1 MNAFVV
7 MALVLA
13 WFALGYRYY
22 GNYVEKNL
30 VKPDDSR
37 QTPAHEFEDGVDYS
51 PARVSF
57 LWGHHFSSIAG
68 AGPIIGPILATA
80 WFGWAPSIL
89 WIALGCVFIGAVHDY
104 LALMLSVRHKGRGI
118 SEVAGDTLGNVTRY
132 SFAILIW
139 ITLVFI
145 IAVFAVSAA
154 NALANMPELVIP
166 TFGVCFVAI
175 LLGLAVYRL
184 KVNVVFASI
193 MAVIFAY
200 FLIYVG
206 FNHPLPLDGWSHE
219 SKVSLFLNLLIGY
232 CLIASLL
239 PVWLLLQPRDFISS
253 VKLFVGLTLGF
264 IGVLAVRPEFSA
276 PAFVPNPDKPIWP
289 IMFITLA
296 CGAVSGFHCLV
307 GTGTTSKQLDKESH
321 GKVVGYG
328 GMIMEGVLAA
338 MVVIVVGAGLKWGKA
353 PAGEAV
359 EAYFASSLA
368 QGWIVAFSNG
378 FGRIVGEAGLPFLS
392 AAVAALLGGVMVK
405 TFVMTSLDTSTRLG
419 RFIFVE
425 TLFPNVPFLKN
436 SFVATLGTLLPAYYL
451 AATGNWKNIWKLFG
465 ASNQLIAAIGL
476 LVITAWLAQ
485 RRRAVLPA
493 ILPTFFMLATT
504 IGALGWSVFSKGGYL
519 GEGAGRD
526 VVLGAISLLLF
537 VLALVVFLAAA
548 VSMIKDRA
556 NGKVPDGGGKAPA

>member
-1 MNAFVV
+1 MNAFIV
-7 MALVLA
+7 MAGVLV
-13 WFALGYRYY
+13 WFALSYRFY
-22 GNYVEKNL
+22 GKWVEKNL

-37 QTPAHEFEDGVDYS
+37 PTPAHTHEDGVDYS

-80 WFGWAPSIL
+80 WFGWAPCIL

-104 LALMLSVRHKGRGI
+104 LALMLSVRHDGRGI

-166 TFGVCFVAI
+166 TFGVCVVAFF
-175 LLGLAVYRL
+175 LGLAVYRF
-184 KVNVVFASI
+184 KVNVVFASVV
-193 MAVIFAY
+193 AVILAY
-200 FLIYVG
+200 FLIYIG
-206 FNHPLPLDGWSHE
+206 FHNPLPLDGWTHE
-219 SKVSLFLNLLIGY
+219 GKVSLFLGFLMAY
-232 CLIASLL
+232 CLIASML

-264 IGVLAVRPEFSA
+264 IGVLIARPEFSA
-276 PAFVPNPDKPIWP
+276 PAFVLDSGKPVWP

-338 MVVIVVGAGLKWGKA
+338 LVVIVVGAGLKWGQA

-359 EAYFASSLA
+359 GAYFASSLA

-378 FGRIVGEAGLPFLS
+378 FGRIVGDAGLPYLS
-392 AAVAALLGGVMVK
+392 AGVAALLGGVMVK
-405 TFVMTSLDTSTRLG
+405 TFIMTSLDTSTRLG
-419 RFIFVE
+419 RFIFME
-425 TLFPNVPFLKN
+425 TLFPKIPLLKN
-436 SFVATLGTLLPAYYL
+436 SLAATLVTLLPAYYL
-451 AATGNWKNIWKLFG
+451 AATGNWKTIWKLFG

-476 LVITAWLAQ
+476 FVITAWLAQ
-485 RRRAVLPA
+485 RRRAITPVIFSA
-493 ILPTFFMLATT
+493 FFMLATT
-504 IGALGWSVFSKGGYL
+504 IGALGWSVFSGNGYL
-519 GEGAGRD
+519 GAGAGRD
-526 VVLGAISLLLF
+526 VGLAIISLALIA
-537 VLALVVFLAAA
+537 LALVIFAAA
-548 VSMIKDRA
+548 VVSVVKERA
-556 NGKVPDGGGKAPA
+556 NGKVSDGDLKAPA

>member
-1 MNAFVV
+1 MNAFIV

-13 WFALGYRYY
+13 WFYAGYRFY
-22 GNYVEKNL
+22 GTWVERNL
-30 VKPDDSR
+30 VKPDDAR
-37 QTPAHEFEDGVDYS
+37 PTPAYEFEDGVDYS
-51 PARVSF
+51 PAKVSF

-80 WFGWAPSIL
+80 WFGWASAIL
-89 WIALGCVFIGAVHDY
+89 WIAIGCVFIGAVHDY
-104 LALMLSVRHKGRGI
+104 LSLMLSVRHQGRGI
-118 SEVAGDTLGNVTRY
+118 SEVAGDTLGNVTRL
-132 SFAILIW
+132 SFGILIW

-166 TFGVCFVAI
+166 TFGVCFVAV
-175 LLGLAVYRL
+175 LLGLAVYKL
-184 KVNVVFASI
+184 KINAVLASI
-193 MAVIFAY
+193 GAVFLSY

-206 FNHPLPLDGWSHE
+206 YNYPIALDGWSHA
-219 SKVSLFLNLLIGY
+219 SKVMLYLNLLMGY
-232 CLIASLL
+232 CLIASML
-239 PVWLLLQPRDFISS
+239 PVWVLLQPRDFISS
-253 VKLFVGLTLGF
+253 VKLFVGLFLGLL
-264 IGVLAVRPEFSA
+264 GVLAARPDFTA
-276 PAFVPNPDKPIWP
+276 PAFITGSDKPMWP

-338 MVVIVVGAGLKWGKA
+338 LVVVVVGAGLKWGQA
-353 PAGEAV
+353 PAGEA
-359 EAYFASSLA
+359 AGLYFASSLE

-378 FGRIVGEAGLPFLS
+378 FGAIVGDAGLPFLS

-419 RFIFVE
+419 RFIFME
-425 TLFPNVPFLKN
+425 TLFSSVKFLRRT
-436 SFVATLGTLLPAYYL
+436 FVATMGTLAPAYYL

-465 ASNQLIAAIGL
+465 ASNQLIAAISL

-485 RRRAVLPA
+485 RRRAIAPVIFPA
-493 ILPTFFMLATT
+493 LFMVATT
-504 IGALGWSVFSKGGYL
+504 IGALGWSVFNKNGYL
-519 GEGAGRD
+519 GAGPGHD
-526 VVLGAISLLLF
+526 LMLGVISLALIA
-537 VLALVVFLAAA
+537 LALVIACSAAF
-548 VSMIKDRA
+548 SLLKDKGAEKRRETDSEA
-556 NGKVPDGGGKAPA
+556 SA